1 MKQETIHLDVT
12 FKAKLYILL
21 SIAVL
26 FIAIIPARM
35 VSAIF
40 SNDTPIFIVSLAGFI
55 ALLEIVAW
63 YFLNIPMEI
72 YDSIIAKKAICED
85 LSFAE
90 GLSEGEIIEE
100 SEEPLSMTEEKKENK
115 GNITLTSSI
124 DLYKKGCDDY
134 YEKQAA
140 YKKEQLDKIAEY
152 IHYIMA
158 PFIKQEDLESFCNEI
173 MSFAIN
179 PNYEPK
185 PFVGLKGTLTSFDV
199 RHLIWNI
206 TSRLGLGRG
215 KQYSVELCINFIR
228 TMFPDLCKDLDY
240 STLKNLRVT
249 STTDKI
255 HIDEPSNDGFSF
267 HIPQSIK

>member
-1 MKQETIHLDVT
+1 MKQGTIHLDVT

-26 FIAIIPARM
+26 FIAIILAR
-35 VSAIF
+35 VISGIF
-40 SNDTPIFIVSLAGFI
+40 SNDTTIFIVSLAGFI
-55 ALLEIVAW
+55 ALLELVAW
-63 YFLNIPMEI
+63 YFLNLPMEI
-72 YDSIIAKKAICED
+72 YDSIIAKKATCEE
-85 LSFAE
+85 SPFAE
-90 GLSEGEIIEE
+90 EQPNVEITEE
-100 SEEPLSMTEEKKENK
+100 QEEPLSITEEKET
-115 GNITLTSSI
+115 NIAPSSTI

-134 YEKQAA
+134 YERQAA

-158 PFIKQEDLESFCNEI
+158 PFIKQENLECFCNEI

-179 PNYEPK
+179 PDYVPR

-255 HIDEPSNDGFSF
+255 HIDEPGNDGISF
-267 HIPQSIK
+267 HIPQTIR

>member
-1 MKQETIHLDVT
+1 MT
-12 FKAKLYILL
+12 FKTKLYILL

-40 SNDTPIFIVSLAGFI
+40 SNDTTIFIISLVGFTI
-55 ALLEIVAW
+55 LLEFVAW
-63 YFLNIPMEI
+63 YFLSLPMEI
-72 YDSIIAKKAICED
+72 YDSMIAKKAICEG
-85 LSFAE
+85 LPFAE
-90 GLSEGEIIEE
+90 EQPETEIIEE
-100 SEEPLSMTEEKKENK
+100 LEEPLSTTKEKEGNK
-115 GNITLTSSI
+115 GNITPTSSI

-140 YKKEQLDKIAEY
+140 FKKEQLDKIAEY

-158 PFIKQEDLESFCNEI
+158 PFIKQENLECFCNEI

-179 PNYEPK
+179 PDYVPK

-228 TMFPDLCKDLDY
+228 TMFPDLCRDLDY

-255 HIDEPSNDGFSF
+255 HIDEPGNDGISF
-267 HIPQSIK
+267 HIR

>member
-40 SNDTPIFIVSLAGFI
+40 SNDTTIFIISLVGFTI
-55 ALLEIVAW
+55 LLEIVAW
-63 YFLNIPMEI
+63 CFLNIPMEI
-72 YDSIIAKKAICED
+72 YDSIIAKKDICEE
-85 LSFAE
+85 LSFE
-90 GLSEGEIIEE
+90 TEQPQTEIIEE
-100 SEEPLSMTEEKKENK
+100 QEELLSMTEEKEENK
-115 GNITLTSSI
+115 GNITQTSII

-134 YEKQAA
+134 YERQAA

-158 PFIKQEDLESFCNEI
+158 PFIKQENLECFCNEI

-179 PNYEPK
+179 PDYVPK
-185 PFVGLKGTLTSFDV
+185 PFVGLKGTLTSFDI

-215 KQYSVELCINFIR
+215 KQYSVE
-228 TMFPDLCKDLDY
+228 
-240 STLKNLRVT
+240 
-249 STTDKI
+249 I
-255 HIDEPSNDGFSF
+255 HHRQDT
-267 HIPQSIK
+267 H

>member
-40 SNDTPIFIVSLAGFI
+40 SNDTTIFIISLVGFTI
-55 ALLEIVAW
+55 LLEIVAW
-63 YFLNIPMEI
+63 CFLNIPMEI
-72 YDSIIAKKAICED
+72 YDSIIAKKDICEE
-85 LSFAE
+85 LSFE
-90 GLSEGEIIEE
+90 TEQPQTEIIEE
-100 SEEPLSMTEEKKENK
+100 QEELLSMTEEKEENK
-115 GNITLTSSI
+115 GNITQTSII

-134 YEKQAA
+134 YERQAA

-158 PFIKQEDLESFCNEI
+158 PFIKQD
-173 MSFAIN
+173 
-179 PNYEPK
+179 
-185 PFVGLKGTLTSFDV
+185 KGTLTSFDI

-255 HIDEPSNDGFSF
+255 HIDEPGNDGFSF